1 MTIPLAEVLIIVITT
16 LKWKNKNEGGM
27 CFVLLI
33 NSHVNMVLLAL
44 IIYCFVTYCL
54 YYKLVGIDL
63 KSAPLWVKILT
74 MGIDISTTSY
84 SSELSNQNQTGLL

>member
-1 MTIPLAEVLIIVITT
+1 MTIPLAEVLIIAITT

-44 IIYCFVTYCL
+44 IIYILLCNIL
-54 YYKLVGIDL
+54 LVLSI
-63 KSAPLWVKILT
+63 P
-74 MGIDISTTSY
+74 TS
-84 SSELSNQNQTGLL
+84 L

>member
-54 YYKLVGIDL
+54 FCQFQPACITSWLE
-63 KSAPLWVKILT
+63 LT
-74 MGIDISTTSY
+74 
-84 SSELSNQNQTGLL
+84 